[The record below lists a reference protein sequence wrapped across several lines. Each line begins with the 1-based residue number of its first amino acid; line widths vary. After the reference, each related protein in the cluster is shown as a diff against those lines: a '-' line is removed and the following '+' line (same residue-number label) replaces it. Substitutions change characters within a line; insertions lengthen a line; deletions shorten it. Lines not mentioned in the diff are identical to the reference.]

1 MHVTAYSDHDAVRW
15 DALVERAPM
24 ATFLHTRRFLAY
36 HRDRFADR
44 SLLVKNDRDDLVGVF
59 PAALDPAD
67 ARRVV
72 SHPGITF
79 GGMLHAGDLA
89 GDVMLET
96 FAGVTKHYRENGM
109 RALRYKAIPYTYQRR
124 PANDD
129 LYALFRLNAVRA
141 RCDLSC
147 AIDLANRGDRSS
159 RRKRSFAKALKAG
172 VEVVDG
178 APYVDE
184 LWGVIAGNLE
194 RKLGEKPVHTV
205 EEIKHL
211 HALFPD
217 NVSFLV
223 ARLDGR
229 TVAGVVLFS
238 TVMVARTQYIASD
251 ATGYDVSAL
260 DAVIEHAILLAREG
274 GRRYFDFG
282 TSNRSDGQHL
292 SASLYQFKLDFGG
305 GGVVH
310 EYYDFEL
317 SA

>member
-1 MHVTAYSDHDAVRW
+1 MQAVR
-15 DALVERAPM
+15 
-24 ATFLHTRRFLAY
+24 T
-36 HRDRFADR
+36 
-44 SLLVKNDRDDLVGVF
+44 
-59 PAALDPAD
+59 
-67 ARRVV
+67 
-72 SHPGITF
+72 
-79 GGMLHAGDLA
+79 
-89 GDVMLET
+89 
-96 FAGVTKHYRENGM
+96 
-109 RALRYKAIPYTYQRR
+109 
-124 PANDD
+124 
-129 LYALFRLNAVRA
+129 

-147 AIDLANRGDRSS
+147 TIDLANRGERSS
-159 RRKRSFAKALKAG
+159 RRKRSFAKAVKAG
-172 VEVVDG
+172 VEVMDG

-194 RKLGEKPVHTV
+194 RKLGERPVHTA

-217 NVSFLV
+217 DITFVV
-223 ARLDGR
+223 GRLDGR

-238 TVMVARTQYIASD
+238 SAMVARTQYIASD

-260 DAVIEHAILLAREG
+260 DAVLEHTIVLAREG

-310 EYYDFEL
+310 EYYDLEL